1 MEISGV
7 IQSGAG
13 KGAFFT
19 QVDWVIDQCVRNLG
33 YRPFPGTLNVHISKD
48 HKEVLNRLKATM
60 DARLIPDDPSF
71 CTAQLKKVRINGIP
85 AAVVIPAEEVRVHDG
100 HVLEIICACGI
111 KETLGLKD
119 GDTVSL
125 SWIDTNPAAPS
136 IGAID
141 ENERSDHYREIYEF
155 AASAGALEGY
165 VHPRQ
170 QLTADHLAN
179 WVRNIVKQYHDL
191 SPAVQGSVQP
201 ALDRTLGRAVQ
212 ALSPILGADHAH
224 VRSLSGLIVGQIP
237 DTPFDFEREKV
248 EKASRYGK

>member
-19 QVDWVIDQCVRNLG
+19 QVDWVVDQCVRNLG
-33 YRPFPGTLNVHISKD
+33 YRPFPGTLNVHISND
-48 HKEVLNRLKATM
+48 YKECLNCLKATM

-71 CTAQLKKVRINGIP
+71 CTAQLKKVQVNGIP
-85 AAVVIPAEEVRVHDG
+85 AAVIIPAEDVRVHEG
-100 HVLEIICACGI
+100 HILEIICACGI
-111 KETLGLKD
+111 KETLGLED

-125 SWIDTNPAAPS
+125 SWKGTPPASPS
-136 IGAID
+136 VDAID

-170 QLTADHLAN
+170 QLTADHLDN

-191 SPAVQGSVQP
+191 PPAVQDSVQP

-212 ALSPILGADHAH
+212 ALGPILGVDHAH

-237 DTPFDFEREKV
+237 DSPFDFEKEKE
-248 EKASRYGK
+248 EKADRYGK